1 MQSIRSKPVAI
12 YLIAGYA
19 MLARASDAFFIY
31 FSGLS
36 QAQEAPGATLR
47 YARDQKRAIGTE
59 LTNSLTKR
67 MRHLVLDSVNELLHR
82 GDSQRRDLNADFLHS
97 FGSERST
104 VPPPPLDMVVGADS
118 DNTGGSNLGDVGDVG
133 DVSLVEQ

>member
-31 FSGLS
+31 FSGVS

-82 GDSQRRDLNADFLHS
+82 GDSQSRDLNADFLHS

-104 VPPPPLDMVVGADS
+104 VPPPPPPPLDMVVGADS
-118 DNTGGSNLGDVGDVG
+118 DNTGGSNLGDVV